1 MPGQCSF
8 RRTQAVLVKSQ
19 LPFDVLANIWG
30 LADIDND
37 GALDA
42 DEFAVAMHLC
52 HKCMQGEALPKVL
65 TPSLL
70 PPSKRNPLLYGKPAD
85 AMSAAAAAPANP
97 T

>member
-1 MPGQCSF
+1 ML
-8 RRTQAVLVKSQ
+8 QAVLMKSQ
-19 LPFDVLANIWG
+19 LPFDTLANIWG

-42 DEFAVAMHLC
+42 DEFCVAMHLC
-52 HKCMQGEALPKVL
+52 HKCMQGESLPKVI

-70 PPSKRNPLLYGKPAD
+70 PPSKRNPTLFTKAAD
-85 AMSAAAAAPANP
+85 PPQPENP